1 METSNEYTELM
12 DSLHELQSVL
22 SMRNAYINTP
32 QGQSIT
38 VNTGS
43 SITGTV
49 NTLPGTISGILTG
62 TTTGKTYTPSYIT
75 HGGVYGTIE
84 EIDTPVVPENV
95 IDELTLMIAS
105 LEKEE
110 DEQMQKAV
118 KHLTFAK
125 AYLEKMVLDKL
136 NQNL

>member
-1 METSNEYTELM
+1 METSDDFAELL
-12 DSLHELQSVL
+12 DSIQGLHSVM
-22 SMRNAYINTP
+22 SMRNAVINTP

-38 VNTGS
+38 VSSSSTNT
-43 SITGTV
+43 I
-49 NTLPGTISGILTG
+49 NGILGG
-62 TTTGKTYTPSYIT
+62 TTTGTTYVTPSYIM

-84 EIDTPVVPENV
+84 EIEPPVVPENV

-105 LEKEE
+105 LEKDE

-136 NQNL
+136 NQKL

>member
-1 METSNEYTELM
+1 METSNEYTELI
-12 DSLHELQSVL
+12 DSIQELQSVMN
-22 SMRNAYINTP
+22 MRNAVINTP

-38 VNTGS
+38 VSTAS
-43 SITGTV
+43 TGTG
-49 NTLPGTISGILTG
+49 TGTISSILGG
-62 TTTGKTYTPSYIT
+62 TTTGTTYTRSYIT

-84 EIDTPVVPENV
+84 TIEPPVVPENV
-95 IDELTLMIAS
+95 IDELTLMISS

>member
-1 METSNEYTELM
+1 MESLNEYLEYTDLLNSIQEA
-12 DSLHELQSVL
+12 QSVL
-22 SMRNAYINTP
+22 SMRNAVINTP

-38 VNTGS
+38 VTTGSNVTTGS
-43 SITGTV
+43 SITG
-49 NTLPGTISGILTG
+49 ILNG
-62 TTTGKTYTPSYIT
+62 TTTGTTYYTPQYVMNQ
-75 HGGVYGTIE
+75 GVYGTIE
-84 EIDTPVVPENV
+84 NIEPPVVPENV

-105 LEKEE
+105 LEKDE

-136 NQNL
+136 NQKL

>member
-1 METSNEYTELM
+1 METADEFAELL
-12 DSLHELQSVL
+12 DSIQGLHSVMN
-22 SMRNAYINTP
+22 MRNAVINTP

-38 VNTGS
+38 VSTGS
-43 SITGTV
+43 SI
-49 NTLPGTISGILTG
+49 NGILGG
-62 TTTGKTYTPSYIT
+62 TTTGTTYTPSYIM

-84 EIDTPVVPENV
+84 EIDPPVVPENV

-105 LEKEE
+105 LEKDE

-136 NQNL
+136 NQKL

>member
-1 METSNEYTELM
+1 METADEFAELL
-12 DSLHELQSVL
+12 DSIQDLHSVM
-22 SMRNAYINTP
+22 SMRNAVINTP

-38 VNTGS
+38 VSTGS
-43 SITGTV
+43 NI
-49 NTLPGTISGILTG
+49 NGILGG
-62 TTTGKTYTPSYIT
+62 TTTGTTYVTPSYIM

-84 EIDTPVVPENV
+84 EIDPPVVPENV

-105 LEKEE
+105 LEKDE

-136 NQNL
+136 NQKL